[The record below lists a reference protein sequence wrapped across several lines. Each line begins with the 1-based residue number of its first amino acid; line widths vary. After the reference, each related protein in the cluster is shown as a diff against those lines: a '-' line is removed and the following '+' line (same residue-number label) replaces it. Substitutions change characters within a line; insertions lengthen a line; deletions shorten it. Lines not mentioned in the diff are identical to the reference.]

1 MAVRRAAGP
10 GEAGQDVVNAEA
22 AEPQDLPET
31 GSFWRELL
39 ADVRDAV
46 VLQDAAARVRWFNPA
61 AYELFTLLHP
71 GDWPEAGHDLEEL
84 LDPGVDGAPAEP
96 IDGSIEYAGHRLPV
110 RCRTIGQGWRIWTFF
125 APAEAGPV
133 LDLQPQWDAFLAGT
147 YARLIGAQDRDAT
160 AGLVAELAAGELADC
175 AIVVLPLSRGRWEWW
190 GFEAGSTASRGKVRR
205 VRPAIAPIFTEAV
218 SGAVGHST
226 AVELSGDEVL
236 GLPSALVSRLGQRQS
251 VSVASL
257 TADGGGVP
265 GAVVFGC
272 TSERPVPGGEWHRA
286 IGDFA
291 RRAGEALAAAERFG
305 LQKEA
310 TEGLKTT
317 LRPRLLPELRG
328 ARTAV
333 WYEPSSGA
341 LDVGGDFYDLH
352 PRADGSALLV
362 LGDICGNGA
371 EAAALT
377 GRVRHTLAALHLVER
392 DGRQLLDKLNEALIA
407 AGSSRFATLV
417 VGSVV
422 PGRDGLLLTLASGGH
437 PAPLVLR
444 RTGEVEE
451 VVLPGMLVG
460 ISPHARFA
468 EASVDLANGDMCLLY
483 TDGITEARGDHDRTQ
498 LYGQERLIQLLAGC
512 VDFTADEVVE
522 RVRAD
527 VRAWLGDIE
536 HDDIALLAIHS
547 VPPAENQ

>member
-10 GEAGQDVVNAEA
+10 GDVEPEA
-22 AEPQDLPET
+22 AAAGSAQPDDLPET

-46 VLQDAAARVRWFNPA
+46 VLQDSGARVRWFNPA
-61 AYELFTLLHP
+61 AYQLFTRLHP
-71 GDWPEAGHDLEEL
+71 GDWPEAGHDLEAL
-84 LDPGVDGAPAEP
+84 LDPGTGHDEGPVE
-96 IDGSIEYAGHRLPV
+96 GSIEYAGHRLPV
-110 RCRTIGQGWRIWTFF
+110 RCRTIGQGWRIWTFVPPLEPQPEP
-125 APAEAGPV
+125 APY
-133 LDLQPQWDAFLAGT
+133 WDGFLADT
-147 YARLIGAQDRDAT
+147 YARLIGAQDRDTT
-160 AGLVAELAAGELADC
+160 AGLVAELAAGELADF
-175 AIVVLPLSRGRWEWW
+175 AMVVLPLSRGRWEWW
-190 GFEAGSTASRGKVRR
+190 SHEADSTAARGKVRR
-205 VRPAIAPIFTEAV
+205 VRPAVAPVFSEAV
-218 SGAVGHST
+218 AGACGRV
-226 AVELSGDEVL
+226 VELPDGEVL
-236 GLPSALVSRLGQRQS
+236 SLPQAFVTRLKHRES

-257 TADGGGVP
+257 AADGGGVP

-272 TSERPVPGGEWHRA
+272 TGDRAGADGEWHHA
-286 IGDFA
+286 IEEFT
-291 RRAGEALAAAERFG
+291 RHAGAALAGADRFG

-328 ARTAV
+328 AHTAV

-352 PRADGSALLV
+352 PRADGSALVV

-392 DGRQLLDKLNEALIA
+392 DGRQLLEKLNEALLA

-417 VGSVV
+417 VGSAV
-422 PGRDGLLLTLASGGH
+422 PGRDGLRLTLASGGH

-444 RTGEVEE
+444 RSGEVEE

-468 EASVDLANGDMCLLY
+468 QSSVVLAEGDVCVLY
-483 TDGITEARGDHDRTQ
+483 TDGITEARGGHDRLQ
-498 LYGQERLIQLLAGC
+498 LYGQERLAQLLTGC
-512 VDFTADEVVE
+512 VDFTADQVVE
-522 RVRAD
+522 RVRVA
-527 VRAWLGDIE
+527 VRQWLGGAD
-536 HDDIALLAIHS
+536 HDDIALLAIQS
-547 VPPAENQ
+547 SGVS